1 MHEHSAMYCLR
12 YRRDP
17 LYHYLAGIDG
27 ENTSNSCGFFKSN
40 FSQVTVTDTV
50 TEVDTVTETATVTDE
65 NTDVEWTTEYVVTTT
80 TRTIETV
87 SEKTHLIENREEYF

>member
-1 MHEHSAMYCLR
+1 M
-12 YRRDP
+12 
-17 LYHYLAGIDG
+17 
-27 ENTSNSCGFFKSN
+27 
-40 FSQVTVTDTV
+40 

-87 SEKTHLIENREEYF
+87 SQKAHPIENRESYF